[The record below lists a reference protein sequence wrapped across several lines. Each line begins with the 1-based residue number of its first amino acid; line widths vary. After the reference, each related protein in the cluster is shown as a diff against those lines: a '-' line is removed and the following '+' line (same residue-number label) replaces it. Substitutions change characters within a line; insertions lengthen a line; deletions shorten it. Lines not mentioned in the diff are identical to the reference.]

1 MKKVLLSIFSLL
13 FVYSANGQPNAA
25 QSLESVDQFSL
36 LSSLIGKRCDY
47 YLTKAKLAP
56 CKEAVSQMVTI
67 LDTGVRIP
75 NLTSYIFVAFKN
87 DYIKLLSTDITTK
100 YLNNLQKEMNDYL
113 LGINPNFN
121 LWEVTLAHYKK
132 TELSSKV
139 LAILFQDTSTAKL
152 HLLYLEKARIQGNAS
167 FYVNKDLLSKTI
179 DTMNLLFDYTKV
191 ARDFQPLFYPRSLKG
206 TLNRAIYH
214 FYVPMYLSMRL
225 KTLGVSKEMAY
236 TAALLLNLTYEFIT
250 TTSDYRYLLADPEK
264 LDRREHDW
272 KIKDIYAG
280 YLGAAMG
287 AGRNTSKELQ
297 FFMDSFDVSTK
308 TAVKAMLMDPA
319 NN

>member
-13 FVYSANGQPNAA
+13 FVYSVNAQPNAA

-36 LSSLIGKRCDY
+36 LSSLIGKRCDN

-56 CKEAVSQMVTI
+56 CKEAVSQMVTV

-87 DYIKLLSTDITTK
+87 DYIKLLSSDITTK

-139 LAILFQDTSTAKL
+139 LAILFQDTSSAKL
-152 HLLYLEKARIQGNAS
+152 HLLYLEKARIQGNPS

-179 DTMNLLFDYTKV
+179 DTMNLMFDYTKIG
-191 ARDFQPLFYPRSLKG
+191 RYFQPLFYPRSLKG
-206 TLNRAIYH
+206 SLNRAIYH
-214 FYVPMYLSMRL
+214 FYVPMYLSMKL

-250 TTSDYRYLLADPEK
+250 TTSDYRYLLVDPER
-264 LDRREHDW
+264 LDHREHEW

-287 AGRNTSKELQ
+287 IERTTSKELQ
-297 FFMDSFDVSTK
+297 FFNDSFAISTK
-308 TAVKAMLMDPA
+308 ETVKAMLMDPA